1 MYIICFVCR
10 TAANTRKSWE
20 KRIKQLEE
28 MEGSKAQQKA
38 AAEVK
43 KKQSESKLERL
54 KDSLKKIEDQ
64 IAKQEKPPEEK
75 VSEDAPAEE
84 EEVAAPTEEE
94 SVEPA
99 QPESEEEESE
109 EERAKRIASQWIPGQ
124 NHEDD
129 DDHVQD
135 AEDGDTYEA
144 PVVDDEDILME
155 QPSEEQES
163 ESEIQT
169 EEDASDQLGLL
180 FTIKTW
186 FQQQIA
192 RLTGKVDLQQKL
204 QLANSKVE
212 AAKKIFD
219 SANSEFFSKQSDYNN
234 LQDEKSKLE
243 QKIAAEYGA
252 SDVYLPLSESCLET
266 TVDKYQYQVCPFG
279 DAYQIENG
287 RKTRLGSWSGFEEN
301 DTVMNFANGDTCWQG
316 PPRSIK
322 VKLAC
327 GATDIFESVVEPSR
341 CTYLASIK
349 TPAFCSGD
357 FIETLQK
364 EISRKKDLISAAT
377 AKEEL

>member
-1 MYIICFVCR
+1 MYIIYFVCR

-54 KDSLKKIEDQ
+54 REVLRKIEDQ
-64 IAKQEKPPEEK
+64 IAKLEKA
-75 VSEDAPAEE
+75 SEDNASGDALAEEEGTPAEE
-84 EEVAAPTEEE
+84 VATPAEEE
-94 SVEPA
+94 SVET
-99 QPESEEEESE
+99 QSESEEEESE

-124 NHEDD
+124 NHEEGDE
-129 DDHVQD
+129 D
-135 AEDGDTYEA
+135 AEDEDAYEA
-144 PVVDDEDILME
+144 PIVDDEDIPMQ
-155 QPSEEQES
+155 QPSEEES
-163 ESEIQT
+163 GSEPET
-169 EEDASDQLGLL
+169 GEDTDQLGLL
-180 FTIKTW
+180 FTIKAW

-192 RLTGKVDLQQKL
+192 KLTGKVDLQQKL
-204 QLANSKVE
+204 QLAKSKVE
-212 AAKKIFD
+212 AARKIFD
-219 SANSEFFSKQSDYNN
+219 SANSEFLSKQSDYNN

-287 RKTRLGSWSGFEEN
+287 RKTKLGSWNGFEGN

-327 GATDIFESVVEPSR
+327 GATDTFDSVVEPSR

-349 TPAFCSGD
+349 TPAFCSGG

-364 EISRKKDLISAAT
+364 EITRKKDLISAAT